1 MKILQ
6 LIQKPQRR
14 GAEIFACQLSHGLQK
29 LGHELLLVSVFEG
42 YGQLDFTGLQIHLLR
57 PISKRLT
64 DYKGWA
70 AFSKIIREF
79 QPDIIQANA
88 ADTLKF
94 AVFSKL
100 FFRWKQP
107 IIYRNANQMGDFIKG
122 SWHRR
127 FNQFLLN
134 RVESIASVS
143 QASQDD
149 LLKTFRFPS
158 QHCKVIPIGI
168 VPEDIEEKRKAAA
181 SYQFNHPFL
190 LQIGGLVT
198 EKDPLGMLQM
208 FYTLQ
213 DKSIN
218 LVFVGSGPLESKLK
232 KEIQRLSLQDRVKL
246 IPNHTNIFPILS
258 QATALMVSSKIEGLP
273 AVILEAMFCQVPV
286 VAFGIGGVP
295 EILINGE
302 TGWCILPQDSH
313 SFVKAIQDILILPN
327 EDKQKILDHAYQ
339 LVSTHYSLPQI
350 SLQFEQLYNSLLNHT
365 NHLPS
370 PPPLQEAKEG
380 L

>member
-14 GAEIFACQLSHGLQK
+14 GAEIFASQLSHALQQ
-29 LGHELLLVSVFEG
+29 LGHELILVSVFEG
-42 YGQLDFTGLQIHLLR
+42 DGQLDFTGKQIHLQR

-64 DYKGWA
+64 DYKSWA
-70 AFSKIIREF
+70 AFSKIITEF
-79 QPDIIQANA
+79 QPDLIQANA

-134 RVESIASVS
+134 RVGAIASVS

-158 QHCKVIPIGI
+158 QQCKVIPIGI
-168 VPEDIEEKRKAAA
+168 VPEEIEEKRKAAA
-181 SYQFNHPFL
+181 SYQFSQPFL
-190 LQIGGLVT
+190 LQIGGLVP
-198 EKDPLGMLQM
+198 EKDPLGMLHI
-208 FYTLQ
+208 FHTLK

-218 LVFVGSGPLESKLK
+218 LVFVGSGPLESKLL
-232 KEIQRLSLQDRVKL
+232 KEIQRLSLQDRVQL
-246 IPNHTNIFPILS
+246 IPNQTNIFPILS
-258 QATALMVSSKIEGLP
+258 QATALVMPSKIEGLP
-273 AVILEAMFCQVPV
+273 AVILEAMYCKVHV
-286 VAFGIGGVP
+286 VAYGVGGIP
-295 EILINGE
+295 EVLRTGE
-302 TGWCILPQDSH
+302 TGFCINPEDQAEFLSAIHNLLSLPPNQKNQILNNAQTLVQSKYTLTKVTQDFE
-313 SFVKAIQDILILPN
+313 SFYLD
-327 EDKQKILDHAYQ
+327 ILDH
-339 LVSTHYSLPQI
+339 
-350 SLQFEQLYNSLLNHT
+350 NS
-365 NHLPS
+365 
-370 PPPLQEAKEG
+370 
-380 L
+380 